1 MKFNRFAIFAALLAS
16 GGAFAQTVPAEAW
29 VGPPIATVGGALSRA
44 DVLADL
50 QQFQAQR
57 QAAAEAWP
65 GTLVSA
71 GVASG
76 ELKRSEVMADTN
88 LRIQA
93 GLGNYVTRIY
103 YEPFSAEEAS
113 RVARYVR
120 LRGGPE
126 FAQEVSRLEGN
137 DLPMAM
143 TARGSEASAD

>member
-1 MKFNRFAIFAALLAS
+1 MKFTQIAMFAAFVAS

-29 VGPPIATVGGALSRA
+29 VGPPIATVGGFLSSA
-44 DVLADL
+44 DVLAGVR
-50 QQFQAQR
+50 QFQAQR
-57 QAAAEAWP
+57 QATPESWS

-71 GVASG
+71 GVSSG

-88 LRIQA
+88 LIIQA
-93 GLGNYVTRIY
+93 GLGNYTTRID

-126 FAQEVSRLEGN
+126 FAQEVARLEGKT
-137 DLPMAM
+137 LPMAM
-143 TARGSEASAD
+143 TANGSEASAD